1 MNDTISKALQLVQNN
16 ERKIVVAFMLLV
28 MVVGTA
34 YSSSLSNTL
43 QYPDERDYYTL
54 ARNIVEQRA
63 FTLDGQRSTAF
74 RPPGYPL
81 MLAALHLVGAPIVAL
96 RVANFALLAISLYLV
111 SLIAKS
117 QATALAGTLGALLG
131 LMYPV
136 LLYTA
141 GTLYPQ
147 TLASTLFLAILFLL
161 TKKNSRATYALGPL
175 FGWLILTIPLFITTV
190 ATLLIWLAWTRWL
203 STTRIV
209 VALAVTLLIV
219 GTWSLR
225 NYAVSGNFTLVST
238 NSGIN
243 LLLGNSENTTA
254 NAGVNVDI
262 SRHSAVAERLGEW
275 EEDRYFTEQAIA
287 FIMNNKVHSMRM
299 YGLKL
304 LNYFNYSNQLYVATE
319 ASRARDVLMLLTYG
333 ALGLPVLVRLGLFK
347 RFPLSQFEMLLL
359 LLYLSSAL
367 FGAVFFTRIRFRLP
381 YDFLLMIIVATFV
394 DQLLRSSR
402 PGTPSPPA
410 SRA

>member
-1 MNDTISKALQLVQNN
+1 MKDTLSKALQLVQNN
-16 ERKIVVAFMLLV
+16 EQKIVVALMLLV
-28 MVVGTA
+28 VVTGIA
-34 YSSSLSNTL
+34 YSSYLPNTL

-63 FTLDGQRSTAF
+63 FTLDGQQSTAF

-81 MLAALHLVGAPIVAL
+81 LLAALHLVGAPIVVL
-96 RVANFALLAISLYLV
+96 RVANFALLSISLYLV

-117 QATALAGTLGALLG
+117 QATSLAGVVGALLV

-161 TKKNSRATYALGPL
+161 TKKHSRATYALGPL
-175 FGWLILTIPLFITTV
+175 FGWLILTIPLFVTTV
-190 ATLLIWLAWTRWL
+190 ATLLLWMVWTRWL
-203 STTRIV
+203 SRARIA
-209 VALAVTLLIV
+209 VALAATLLIV
-219 GTWSLR
+219 GAWSLR
-225 NYAVSGNFTLVST
+225 NYAVFGNFVLVST

-262 SRHSAVAERLGEW
+262 SRYSSVAERLGEW
-275 EEDRYFTEQAIA
+275 EQDRYFSEKAIE
-287 FIMNNKVHSMRM
+287 FVMNNKVQSIQM

-304 LNYFNYSNQLYVATE
+304 INYFNYRNELYVATE
-319 ASRARDVLMLLTYG
+319 SSRAKDIVMLLTYG
-333 ALGLPVLVRLGLFK
+333 TLLLAVVVRLGLRK
-347 RFPLSQFEMLLL
+347 RYPLSQFEILLL
-359 LLYLSSAL
+359 LLYLSSAV

-394 DQLLRSSR
+394 DQLLTSSR